1 MRLVSRASANWATR
15 LRVEAPM
22 TGFNQANKAGADLDQ
37 VGQLL
42 VGEL

>member
-1 MRLVSRASANWATR
+1 VIGLKSVGQ
-15 LRVEAPM
+15 LGHPVEVEAPM